1 MLDSFR
7 DRYKMSTSTTQTEI
21 NMNLDTVFVR
31 SSNPDLRGKTFD
43 VYWTLLE
50 GQSKVMIPDDI
61 VLHSLEQLDNVENLL
76 IGLDN
81 DSLKNVRNSVYAVV
95 SKRNLDEYM
104 SQFTPEQLRANDNA
118 VAAYNTSRG
127 WTND

>member
-1 MLDSFR
+1 MLDSFQE
-7 DRYKMSTSTTQTEI
+7 RYKMSTSTTQTEI
-21 NMNLDTVFVR
+21 NMNLDTVFVY

-50 GQSKVMIPDDI
+50 GESKVMIPDDI
-61 VLHSLEQLDNVENLL
+61 VLHSLEKQDDAENLL
-76 IGLDN
+76 TGLDAA
-81 DSLKNVRNSVYAVV
+81 SIKNVRNSVYNVIR
-95 SKRNLDEYM
+95 SRNLAEYM

-118 VAAYNTSRG
+118 VAAYNTSKG

>member
-1 MLDSFR
+1 
-7 DRYKMSTSTTQTEI
+7 MSTSTTQTEI
-21 NMNLDTVFVR
+21 NMNLDTVFVY

-50 GQSKVMIPDDI
+50 GESKVMIPDDI
-61 VLHSLEQLDNVENLL
+61 VLHSLEKQDDAENLL
-76 IGLDN
+76 TGLDAA
-81 DSLKNVRNSVYAVV
+81 SIKNVRNSVYNVIR
-95 SKRNLDEYM
+95 SRNLAEYM

>member
-1 MLDSFR
+1 MLDNFR

-21 NMNLDTVFVR
+21 NMNLDTVFIY

-50 GQSKVMIPDDI
+50 GQSKVKIPDDI
-61 VLHSLEQLDNVENLL
+61 VLHSLEQLDNTENLL
-76 IGLDN
+76 TGLDN
-81 DSLKNVRNSVYAVV
+81 ASIKSVRNSVYEVV
-95 SKRNLDEYM
+95 SKRNLAEYM

>member
-1 MLDSFR
+1 MLDSFQE
-7 DRYKMSTSTTQTEI
+7 RYKMSTSTTQTEI

-81 DSLKNVRNSVYAVV
+81 DSLKSVRNSVYEVV
-95 SKRNLDEYM
+95 IKRNLAEYM

>member
-1 MLDSFR
+1 
-7 DRYKMSTSTTQTEI
+7 
-21 NMNLDTVFVR
+21 MNLDTVFIY

-61 VLHSLEQLDNVENLL
+61 VLHSLEQLDNTENLL

-81 DSLKNVRNSVYAVV
+81 ASIKSVRNSVYEVV
-95 SKRNLDEYM
+95 IKRHLAEYM

-127 WTND
+127 WTNDWLQKLQT

>member
-1 MLDSFR
+1 VLDSFQE
-7 DRYKMSTSTTQTEI
+7 RYKMSTSTTQTEI
-21 NMNLDTVFVR
+21 NMNLDTVFVY

-50 GQSKVMIPDDI
+50 GESKVMIPDDI
-61 VLHSLEQLDNVENLL
+61 VLHSLEKQDDAENLL
-76 IGLDN
+76 TGLDAA
-81 DSLKNVRNSVYAVV
+81 SIKNVRNSVYNVIR
-95 SKRNLDEYM
+95 SRNLAEYM

-118 VAAYNTSRG
+118 VAAYNTSKG

>member
-1 MLDSFR
+1 MLDSFQE
-7 DRYKMSTSTTQTEI
+7 RYKMSTSTTQTEI
-21 NMNLDTVFVR
+21 NMNLDTVFIY

-61 VLHSLEQLDNVENLL
+61 VLHSLEQLDNAENLL
-76 IGLDN
+76 TGLDN
-81 DSLKNVRNSVYAVV
+81 ASIKSVRNSVYEVV
-95 SKRNLDEYM
+95 SKRNLAEYM

-118 VAAYNTSRG
+118 AAAYNTSRG

>member
-1 MLDSFR
+1 MLDSFQE
-7 DRYKMSTSTTQTEI
+7 RYKMSTSTTQTEI
-21 NMNLDTVFVR
+21 NMNLDTVFVY

-50 GQSKVMIPDDI
+50 GESKVMIPDDI
-61 VLHSLEQLDNVENLL
+61 VLHSLEKQDDAENLL
-76 IGLDN
+76 TGLDAA
-81 DSLKNVRNSVYAVV
+81 SIKNVRNSVYNVIR
-95 SKRNLDEYM
+95 SRNLAEYM

>member
-1 MLDSFR
+1 MLDSFQEWH
-7 DRYKMSTSTTQTEI
+7 KIATSTTQTEI

-81 DSLKNVRNSVYAVV
+81 DSLKSVRNSVYAVV
-95 SKRNLDEYM
+95 IKRNLAEYM